1 MVEKKV
7 EVSVDLSRNRITVIR
22 KEIREIFPERSNRF
36 ILERDR
42 GGFSAIEKRDNK
54 YYFINVLRREV
65 MYEPGYTVTLPEEII
80 EEKELSRR
88 EAERLI
94 KESVLEREKERYY

>member
-1 MVEKKV
+1 MIEREI
-7 EVSVDLSRNRITVIR
+7 EVLVDLNRNRITIIR
-22 KEIREIFPERSNRF
+22 KEVREIFPERSNRF
-36 ILERDR
+36 ILERDS

-65 MYEPGYTVTLPEEII
+65 MYEPGYTVTLPEEKI

-94 KESVLEREKERYY
+94 KESVLESEKERYY